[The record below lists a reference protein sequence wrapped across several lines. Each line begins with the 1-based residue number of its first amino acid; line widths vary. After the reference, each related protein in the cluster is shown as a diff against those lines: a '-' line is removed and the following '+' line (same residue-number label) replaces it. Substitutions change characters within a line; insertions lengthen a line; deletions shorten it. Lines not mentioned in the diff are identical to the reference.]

1 MEADVKGRRDVT
13 ITRFVALFGDPV
25 AGNPTSRV
33 QNAAFEVAGL
43 DWRYLDFRVPAEEL
57 AAAIEAARTLRFEGW
72 NLTIP
77 HKVAVV
83 PLLDELDPSARITGA
98 VNTVKRDPDGRL
110 RGSNTDGS
118 GFMAALRDAGVGVSG
133 IEAVLLGAG
142 GAARAVAVE
151 LARAGAT
158 AITIVNRDAARG
170 DAVVELLRDHTP
182 AAARRI
188 GWESPL
194 PPCDLLVNCTP
205 IGMGTGRA
213 AEELPPVDLAA
224 LPREAIVCDLNPD
237 RRESAFLRAANA
249 RGHRTLGG
257 LPMIARLSAA
267 CFELWTGR
275 PAPLDVMEAELE
287 RSSSV

>member
-1 MEADVKGRRDVT
+1 MST
-13 ITRFVALFGDPV
+13 TRLVALFGDPV
-25 AGNPTSRV
+25 SGNPTSRV
-33 QNAAFEVAGL
+33 QNAAFAAAGL
-43 DWRYLDFRVPAEEL
+43 DWRYLDFRVPAGEL
-57 AAAIEAARTLRFEGW
+57 APAIEAARTLRFEGW

-83 PLLDELDPSARITGA
+83 PLLDELDPSARFTGA
-98 VNTVKRDPDGRL
+98 VNTVKREPDGRL

-118 GFMAALRDAGVGVSG
+118 GFMAALRDAGVAVIGKR
-133 IEAVLLGAG
+133 AVLLGAG

-158 AITIVNRDAARG
+158 AITIVNRDAERG
-170 DAVVELLRDHTP
+170 EAIVELLREQTS
-182 AAARRI
+182 ATARRI
-188 GWESPL
+188 GWESTL

-205 IGMGTGRA
+205 IGMGTGPS
-213 AEELPPVDLAA
+213 AEEIPPVDLAA
-224 LPREAIVCDLNPD
+224 LPRQVTVCDLNPD
-237 RRESAFLRAANA
+237 HRESAFLRAASA

-287 RSSSV
+287 RAGGG